1 MLNFLLAQA
10 AGEGPPLQ
18 PLPHPTLP
26 EVFIPPAPMPIWVFI
41 VCGLF
46 LVAMLA
52 LVLWLLLRPRP
63 PQAVPPKRP
72 WVTAM
77 TALRELS
84 SRARSQ
90 PPGSTAAEISEIL
103 RQYFLVRYKIPAPFR
118 TTHEIFQ
125 GGSISPASPKLHKY
139 APLAELWDSLSFAP
153 VPASNDEAA
162 ELLARAI
169 TCLEEDRP

>member
-10 AGEGPPLQ
+10 APEGPPLQ
-18 PLPHPTLP
+18 PLPHPALP
-26 EVFIPPAPMPIWVFI
+26 EVFIPPAPIPVWIFI
-41 VCGLF
+41 VCGLL

-63 PQAVPPKRP
+63 PEAIPPKRP

-84 SRARSQ
+84 PLARFQ
-90 PPGSTAAEISEIL
+90 PPGQTAGQISEIL

-118 TTHEIFQ
+118 TTQEIFH
-125 GGSISPASPKLHKY
+125 GDTIPSTSSRLHKY
-139 APLAELWDSLSFAP
+139 APLADLWDGLSFAP
-153 VPASNDEAA
+153 VPASTDEAA

-169 TCLEEDRP
+169 TYLEEDRP